1 MPRSLTSTLLAI
13 AALSLS
19 ACGGSG
25 SSAPEVADVPV
36 PAEADVQTAPTGA
49 WVLDVAQSDL
59 EFPGG
64 STATM
69 IVDEDGNVSGTS
81 PCNDWGGQADVAADG
96 SWSLREFSWNDA
108 GCEPGREQAQDSLFA
123 ALQATTSW
131 ERTGEDTLVLDGEAD
146 GLTFRADEPLNTDV
160 LLGTTW
166 EVVTIETSDGEPRP
180 APGDVPTP
188 TFTYLGDAEGGTFT
202 QHTGC
207 REATGDWVVRGG
219 RVDHI
224 AWSQVG
230 DTDVF
235 EDCSEDQI
243 ATEDAVHQAALAGGF
258 RLEVGDEQVVFRSAR
273 DSRNAVVLQPAGQ
286 G

>member
-1 MPRSLTSTLLAI
+1 MTRSLTFTLLAV

-25 SSAPEVADVPV
+25 SSAPEVADVLPG
-36 PAEADVQTAPTGA
+36 ADVLAVPTGA
-49 WVLDVAQSDL
+49 WVLDAAQSDL

-64 STATM
+64 STATI
-69 IVDEDGNVSGTS
+69 IVDEDGNGSGTS
-81 PCNDWGGQADVAADG
+81 PCNDWAGQADILEDG
-96 SWSLREFSWNDA
+96 AWTLREFSHNDE
-108 GCEPGREQAQDSLFA
+108 GCDGELGEAQSALFV

-131 ERTGEDTLVLDGEAD
+131 ERTGDDTLVLAGEAD

-180 APGDVPTP
+180 VPGDVPAP

-207 REATGDWVVRGG
+207 REATGDWVARGG

-243 ATEDAVHQAALAGGF
+243 ATEDAVHQAAVAGGF
-258 RLEVGDEQVVFRSAR
+258 RLEVRDEQVVFRSAR

>member
-1 MPRSLTSTLLAI
+1 MTRPLPFTLLAI
-13 AALSLS
+13 AVVSLS
-19 ACGGSG
+19 ACGGSA

-36 PAEADVQTAPTGA
+36 PAEGDVQTAPTGA

-59 EFPGG
+59 EFPSE

-69 IVDEDGNVSGTS
+69 IVDEDMNVSGTS

-108 GCEPGREQAQDSLFA
+108 GCEPGREQAQDALFA

-131 ERTGEDTLVLDGEAD
+131 ERTGDDTLVLAGEAD

-180 APGDVPTP
+180 VPGDVPAP
-188 TFTYLGDAEGGTFT
+188 TFTYLGDAEAGTFT

-207 REATGDWVVRGG
+207 REATGEWVARGG

-224 AWSQVG
+224 AWSQDG

-235 EDCSEDQI
+235 EDCSEDQL
-243 ATEDAVHQAALAGGF
+243 ATEQAVDAAVAGGS
-258 RLEVGDEQVVFRSAR
+258 RLEAGANQVVFRSAR
-273 DSRNAVVLQPAGQ
+273 DTRNAIVLQPAGE